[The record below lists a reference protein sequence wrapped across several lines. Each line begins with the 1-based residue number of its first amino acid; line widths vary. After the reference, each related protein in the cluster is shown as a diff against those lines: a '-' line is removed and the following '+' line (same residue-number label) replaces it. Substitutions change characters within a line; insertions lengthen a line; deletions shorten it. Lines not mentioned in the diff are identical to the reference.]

1 MQAHRDWN
9 LLYTIGGVVAFV
21 GLAGMLFDIVL
32 TMMPGW
38 GTDTVPVDAAAWL
51 AQFADNPLL
60 GMRNLDLLNVTLSV
74 IALPMYVALF
84 GALRRT
90 SPALAACG
98 LVTVAIGTALFVSA
112 NAALPM
118 LGLSERYA
126 ATADPVT
133 QSALLAAA
141 EALLARGAHGSAGA
155 FPGFLLSELGTLV
168 MGLAMLRGGAFSR
181 RIAWIGVVGTSVLLA
196 YTVAY
201 TFGSGGSALVM
212 AVAVPGGLLM
222 IAWHAMVGVRLFGMG
237 REVKA
242 VEPGGAAAHALA
254 I

>member
-1 MQAHRDWN
+1 MQAHRDWR
-9 LLYTIGGVVAFV
+9 LLYMIGGVVAFV
-21 GLAGMLFDIVL
+21 GLAGILFDIAL
-32 TMMPGW
+32 TMMSGW

-51 AQFADNPLL
+51 AQFAGNPLL

-74 IALPMYVALF
+74 VTLPMYVALF

-90 SPALAACG
+90 SPGLAVCS
-98 LVTVAIGTALFVSA
+98 LVTVALGTTLFVSA

-118 LGLSERYA
+118 LDLSERYA
-126 ATADPVT
+126 ATADPAART
-133 QSALLAAA
+133 ALLAAT

-155 FPGFLLSELGTLV
+155 FPGFFLSELGTLLV
-168 MGLAMLRGGAFSR
+168 GLAMLRGGAFSR
-181 RIAWIGVVGTSVLLA
+181 RIAWIGIVGTAILFA

-201 TFGSGGSALVM
+201 TFGSGESALVM

-222 IAWHAMVGVRLFGMG
+222 IAWYAMVGARLFGMG
-237 REVKA
+237 REAKA
-242 VEPGGAAAHALA
+242 VEPGGNGAHALA